1 MTVRAPRRHGSI
13 RHVSIGERVCPF
25 CGEPPGAAI
34 FCASCG
40 RNLAAVGRLPTA
52 REWRGGTDA
61 VTAFLTAM
69 AAAGNPGVTELP
81 VDERPAFRRPRR
93 VQGWVVRAVDRED
106 FGEQRR
112 YVPGLLL
119 TVAGRF
125 HRLDSELRGWGQRD
139 FPRYVHSVSTEPIEL
154 PLEPRLAEELEAVAA
169 AHGVR
174 PGV

>member
-1 MTVRAPRRHGSI
+1 M
-13 RHVSIGERVCPF
+13 
-25 CGEPPGAAI
+25 

-40 RNLAAVGRLPTA
+40 RNLAAVGGLPTA
-52 REWRGGTDA
+52 AQWRGGTDL
-61 VTAFLTAM
+61 VSAFLTAM

-81 VDERPAFRRPRR
+81 VGERPAFRRPRR
-93 VQGWVVRAVDRED
+93 IRGWVVRAVDRED
-106 FGEQRR
+106 FGEERR

-174 PGV
+174 TGV